1 MSESLNMLLEHASL
15 HIQQFDIHSR
25 RELKVLSRVLPYY
38 VMSYHK
44 EGKATLRIG
53 DVIYPIDT
61 GHVVLIPPNIEHDH
75 YKDTNEESV
84 FLWWHFTFQ
93 IAGLIDVFRLFQL
106 PLIFKLENT
115 SEFEQAF
122 LQFQNS
128 ANSRNAAPGFLPT
141 RILEKAKSLELLYHI
156 LVSAMNENAVTRPDQ
171 HSNSFLDILAQI
183 IQHPEQELS
192 LGKLAQKIQMHPTYV
207 SNRFK
212 ELFGKSPIQVHREMR
227 VLKAKTLLQTSD
239 LSIGEIAL
247 AAGFS
252 GIPTFSRLFKS
263 YVGVPPS
270 QYRELNKPFGFH
282 T

>member
-15 HIQQFDIHSR
+15 HIHEFDIHSR
-25 RELKVLSRVLPYY
+25 RELKELRRVLPFY

-44 EGKATLRIG
+44 EGKAALRIG
-53 DVIYPIDT
+53 NVSYPIDT
-61 GHVVLIPPNIEHDH
+61 GHVVLIPPYVEHDH
-75 YKDTNEESV
+75 YKDTNEESI

-115 SEFEQAF
+115 IEFEQAF

-128 ANSRNAAPGFLPT
+128 ATNRSAAPGFLPT

-156 LVSAMNENAVTRPDQ
+156 LVSAMNENAVNRPDP
-171 HSNSFLDILAQI
+171 HTNSFLEILAQM

-192 LGKLAQKIQMHPTYV
+192 LGKIAQKVQMHPTYV

-227 VLKAKTLLQTSD
+227 VLKAKTLLRTSD

-270 QYRELNKPFGFH
+270 QYRELNKPLGFH

>member
-1 MSESLNMLLEHASL
+1 MSDSLNLLLEHASL
-15 HIQQFDIHSR
+15 HIHGFDIHSR
-25 RELKVLSRVLPYY
+25 RELKVLGRVLPCY

-44 EGKATLRIG
+44 EGKATLRLG
-53 DVIYPIDT
+53 DTIYPIEK
-61 GHVVLIPPNIEHDH
+61 GHVVLIPPNCEHDH

-106 PLIFKLENT
+106 PLVFRLENT

-128 ANSRNAAPGFLPT
+128 ATSRKASPGFLPT

-156 LVSAMNENAVTRPDQ
+156 LVSAMNENAVNQPDS
-171 HSNSFLDILAQI
+171 HASSFLDILAEI

-192 LGKLAQKIQMHPTYV
+192 LSKLAQKIQMHPTYV

-212 ELFGKSPIQVHREMR
+212 ELFGKSPLQVHREMR
-227 VLKAKTLLQTSD
+227 VLKAKTLLTTSD

-252 GIPTFSRLFKS
+252 GIPTFSRLFRA

-270 QYRELNKPFGFH
+270 QYRELNKPIGFE

>member
-1 MSESLNMLLEHASL
+1 MLLEHASL
-15 HIQQFDIHSR
+15 HIHEFDIHSR
-25 RELKVLSRVLPYY
+25 RELKELRRVLPFY

-44 EGKATLRIG
+44 EGKAALRIG
-53 DVIYPIDT
+53 NVSYPIDT
-61 GHVVLIPPNIEHDH
+61 GHVVLIPPYVEHDH
-75 YKDTNEESV
+75 YKDTNEESI

-115 SEFEQAF
+115 TEFEQAF

-128 ANSRNAAPGFLPT
+128 ATSRNAAPGFLPT

-156 LVSAMNENAVTRPDQ
+156 LVSAMNENAVNRPDP
-171 HSNSFLDILAQI
+171 HTNSFLEILAQM

-192 LGKLAQKIQMHPTYV
+192 LGKIAQKVQMHPTYV

-227 VLKAKTLLQTSD
+227 VLKAKTLLRTSD

-270 QYRELNKPFGFH
+270 QYRELNKPLGFH